1 MQFTA
6 IVYNFMNKIAETA
19 NRKKEEVHG
28 YQKTENGRKRVVLQY
43 CSTASFLHM
52 ADGKMAAGFRPGRG
66 NITDSGSLC
75 GSGCRSWCLPDSN
88 GKKERPMRKERHMKK
103 DRPNPKEVK
112 QPARDQKAGGTKEH
126 GQWQVQKVYLGTCSR
141 EEVAG
146 QLLEIYL
153 RERNASF
160 PTTE

>member
-1 MQFTA
+1 MREEQP
-6 IVYNFMNKIAETA
+6 M
-19 NRKKEEVHG
+19 KKE
-28 YQKTENGRKRVVLQY
+28 Q
-43 CSTASFLHM
+43 
-52 ADGKMAAGFRPGRG
+52 
-66 NITDSGSLC
+66 
-75 GSGCRSWCLPDSN
+75 
-88 GKKERPMRKERHMKK
+88 PMK
-103 DRPNPKEVK
+103 
-112 QPARDQKAGGTKEH
+112 GGTKEH

>member
-28 YQKTENGRKRVVLQY
+28 YQKTENGRERVVLQY
-43 CSTASFLHM
+43 CSAASFLHM

-88 GKKERPMRKERHMKK
+88 GKKERPMREEQPMKK
-103 DRPNPKEVK
+103 E
-112 QPARDQKAGGTKEH
+112 QPMKGGTKEH